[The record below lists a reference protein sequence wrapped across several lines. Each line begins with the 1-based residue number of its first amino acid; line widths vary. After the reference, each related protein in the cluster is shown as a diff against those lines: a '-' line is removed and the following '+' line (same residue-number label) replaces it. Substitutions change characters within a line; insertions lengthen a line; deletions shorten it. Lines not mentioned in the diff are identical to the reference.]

1 MGHFPTRILLAT
13 DGSEDAALAR
23 RAAVDISQRTGS
35 ELHLAHVW
43 RATPAYAHPAIA
55 LATDSEYYEQRAQE
69 LLMEQLD
76 ELAQRE
82 VEVSGAHLRRGRP
95 AEEIVALAEELDA
108 GLLVLGSRGLGAV
121 QRIVLGS
128 VSEGVVSLSQRPT
141 LVMRGGEASWPP
153 QSVVI
158 GDDGSREASKA
169 AEIAVTLASL
179 SDAEAHLMR
188 ASFPPPSYP
197 TSEWSRQSDLRE
209 REALAREWELHRVEN
224 ILRKRALGLKSE
236 AGLRPKVQA
245 VEGEAATA
253 VLESA
258 EEAGAS
264 TLIAIGRRGLGK
276 VQRTVLGSVSTKILR
291 ASHVPILV
299 CR

>member
-1 MGHFPTRILLAT
+1 MGDFPTRMLLAT
-13 DGSEDAALAR
+13 DGSEDAALAL
-23 RAAVDISQRTGS
+23 RAAVDISRRTGS
-35 ELHLAHVW
+35 ELHLVHVW
-43 RATPAYAHPAIA
+43 RATPSYAHPAMA

-69 LLMEQLD
+69 LLMGQLD
-76 ELAQRE
+76 KLVQAGA
-82 VEVSGAHLRRGRP
+82 EVSGAHLRRGRP
-95 AEEIVALAEELDA
+95 AEEIVALAEELGS
-108 GLLVLGSRGLGAV
+108 GLLVLGSRGLGTV
-121 QRIVLGS
+121 KRLVLGS
-128 VSEGVVSLSQRPT
+128 VSEEVVSHCRRPT
-141 LVMRGGEASWPP
+141 LVMQGGDGSWPP
-153 QSVVI
+153 ETMIV
-158 GDDGSREASKA
+158 GDDGSTEARKA
-169 AEIAVTLASL
+169 AEIGVRLASL
-179 SDAEAHLMR
+179 SGAEATLVR

-197 TSEWSRQSDLRE
+197 TSEWSQQSDLRE

-224 ILRKRALGLKSE
+224 IVRKTALKLESE
-236 AGLRPKVQA
+236 TSLRPKVQA

-291 ASHVPILV
+291 ASHVPVLV